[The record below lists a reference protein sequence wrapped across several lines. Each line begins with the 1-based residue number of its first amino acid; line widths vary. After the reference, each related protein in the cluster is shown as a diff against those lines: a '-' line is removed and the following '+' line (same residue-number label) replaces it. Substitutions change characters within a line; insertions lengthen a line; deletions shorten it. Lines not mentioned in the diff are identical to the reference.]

1 MGHHADTS
9 GEVSLPTTRRRVSD
23 PTGYGD
29 AQMTPSGGLPRR
41 VPRKVEAFSIS
52 RGWPRR
58 TVAVG
63 GVAVVPGG
71 EGVAASSDKFVVR
84 V

>member
-1 MGHHADTS
+1 
-9 GEVSLPTTRRRVSD
+9 VSD
-23 PTGYGD
+23 PTVYGD

-71 EGVAASSDKFVVR
+71 EGVGCQQRQIRRACLMCVLNAY
-84 V
+84 